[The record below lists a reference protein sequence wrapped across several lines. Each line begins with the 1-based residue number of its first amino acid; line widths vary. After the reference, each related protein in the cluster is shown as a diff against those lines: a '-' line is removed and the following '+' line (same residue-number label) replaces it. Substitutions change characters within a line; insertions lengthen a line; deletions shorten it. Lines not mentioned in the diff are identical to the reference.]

1 MLGGQQQFIGPGGLG
16 ERFITRIP
24 GRTLKAGTGPNL
36 HANHLQRY
44 TQRITDRL
52 AMLRPRVRRRLKAV
66 MNVNGFER
74 GEMLGFCEMGKKVKK
89 DRGIKTTGEGDA
101 PGCGIEP
108 GSQVQKKP
116 GG

>member
-1 MLGGQQQFIGPGGLG
+1 
-16 ERFITRIP
+16 
-24 GRTLKAGTGPNL
+24 
-36 HANHLQRY
+36 
-44 TQRITDRL
+44 
-52 AMLRPRVRRRLKAV
+52 